1 VDGPPT
7 THAGVVTR
15 SLAAG
20 IDVVA
25 VVLLAVLLD
34 LTAAGVRFVWS
45 PVNFRW
51 PRPETEVIVLVL
63 LGVAVLYLTV
73 AWATTGRTYGG
84 RLLGLRVLSVR
95 GELLG
100 WIRSFLRALASVL
113 WPVGLLWSGVSRS
126 RSSVQDLVLRTIVV
140 YDAHPYLAAH
150 ALEPSPRIGV
160 AEPLGRPPSGGEPGR
175 SPSS

>member
-1 VDGPPT
+1 MTGLPT

-15 SLAAG
+15 LLAAG
-20 IDVVA
+20 VDVVA
-25 VVLLAVLLD
+25 VVLLTVVLD

-51 PRPETEVIVLVL
+51 PRPETEIAVVVL

-84 RLLGLRVLSVR
+84 RLLGLRVLSGR

-100 WIRSFLRALASVL
+100 WTRSFLRAVTSVL
-113 WPVGLLWSGVSRS
+113 WPVGLLWSGISRT
-126 RSSVQDLVLRTIVV
+126 RSSLQDLVFRTVVV
-140 YDAHPYLAAH
+140 YDSHPYVHAPAA
-150 ALEPSPRIGV
+150 ESSQPGQ
-160 AEPLGRPPSGGEPGR
+160 GR
-175 SPSS
+175 